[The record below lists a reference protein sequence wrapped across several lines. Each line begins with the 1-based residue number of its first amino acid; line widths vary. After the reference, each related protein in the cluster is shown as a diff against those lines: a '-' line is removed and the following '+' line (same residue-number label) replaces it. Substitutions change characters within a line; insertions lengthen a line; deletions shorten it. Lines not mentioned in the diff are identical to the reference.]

1 MEPLLEVLDGS
12 RAALVGKLDGI
23 LVLIML
29 MYNECTTKPIAYINK
44 HVKELQKGEKY
55 YLWYL

>member
-29 MYNECTTKPIAYINK
+29 MYNECTTKPIAYINE